1 MDMTNKP
8 KFPGFEDELREIRE
22 HYAKEY
28 EERMKRGLQE
38 LTEIKKDIAS
48 KQEFFDSKQIK
59 ELRREVKR
67 VEDEMIDLKTQN
79 FDLKKTI
86 ENLRLVIKEKEIS
99 FEKINGA
106 VNSKDNSNATL
117 KEQLK
122 ERDLQ
127 IEAMMVK
134 LDMFKKNIEEMNF
147 KYSESQKLLDQM
159 RSQDFAKQNLILKRQ
174 TMELTDSL
182 ALKQKYLDDLK
193 NNMKMAMQSISNT
206 HDHEQQSAIFSNLLE
221 NLS

>member
-1 MDMTNKP
+1 
-8 KFPGFEDELREIRE
+8 
-22 HYAKEY
+22 
-28 EERMKRGLQE
+28 
-38 LTEIKKDIAS
+38 
-48 KQEFFDSKQIK
+48 
-59 ELRREVKR
+59 
-67 VEDEMIDLKTQN
+67 MIDLKTQN

-147 KYSESQKLLDQM
+147 KYSESQKLLD
-159 RSQDFAKQNLILKRQ
+159 
-174 TMELTDSL
+174 
-182 ALKQKYLDDLK
+182 
-193 NNMKMAMQSISNT
+193 
-206 HDHEQQSAIFSNLLE
+206 
-221 NLS
+221 

>member
-1 MDMTNKP
+1 
-8 KFPGFEDELREIRE
+8 
-22 HYAKEY
+22 
-28 EERMKRGLQE
+28 MKN
-38 LTEIKKDIAS
+38 
-48 KQEFFDSKQIK
+48 
-59 ELRREVKR
+59 
-67 VEDEMIDLKTQN
+67 QN

-106 VNSKDNSNATL
+106 VNSKDNSNTTL

-147 KYSESQKLLDQM
+147 KYSES
-159 RSQDFAKQNLILKRQ
+159 
-174 TMELTDSL
+174 
-182 ALKQKYLDDLK
+182 
-193 NNMKMAMQSISNT
+193 
-206 HDHEQQSAIFSNLLE
+206 
-221 NLS
+221 